1 MKSFAET
8 YFTEGKGYFM
18 VNQDF
23 DKFINEQEKHK
34 SSYLKGANTK
44 KGRKDQGLN
53 RGTDTSVGAEGRDI
67 LKN

>member
-1 MKSFAET
+1 
-8 YFTEGKGYFM
+8 M